1 MAANQQIEK
10 IMGRAYQNRKE
21 SMAKTSDANAKI
33 YSKFSREI
41 YVCAKAGG
49 VEPDGNLAL
58 RSLLDR
64 AKKNQ
69 VPAHVIDKA
78 LDKAKGGGG
87 EDFAVARY
95 EGYGPG
101 GCMVIVD
108 CLTDNPNRT
117 FGDVRLCFTKTKC
130 KIGTQGT
137 VSHMFDHAA
146 ILVFAGDDE
155 DTALEALMDADV
167 DVTDI
172 ESENGMLTIFV
183 PHTEYFKAKQALL
196 DPFGEID
203 FEVDEIQFVPHN
215 TAPIT
220 DPEQQALFE
229 KFITMLND
237 LEDVQNVYHN
247 VE

>member
-1 MAANQQIEK
+1 
-10 IMGRAYQNRKE
+10 MGRAYQNRKE
-21 SMAKTSDANAKI
+21 SMAKTSDANARV

-41 YVCAKAGG
+41 YVCAKSGG
-49 VEPDGNLAL
+49 ADPDANLAL

-64 AKKNQ
+64 AKKSQ
-69 VPAHVIDKA
+69 VPAHVIKNA
-78 LDKAKGGGG
+78 LDKSQGAGG

-117 FGDVRLCFTKTKC
+117 FGDVRLCFTKTDC

-137 VSHMFDHAA
+137 VLHMFDHAA

-155 DTALEALMDADV
+155 DAALEVLMDADV

-172 ESENGMLTIFV
+172 ESEDGKLTVFAPQI
-183 PHTEYFKAKQALL
+183 EYFKAKQALQ
-196 DPFGEID
+196 DAFPDID
-203 FEVDEIQFVPHN
+203 FDVDEIQFIPQS
-215 TAPIT
+215 TAPIAEE
-220 DPEQQALFE
+220 DIPNFN
-229 KFITMLND
+229 KFIDMLD
-237 LEDVQNVYHN
+237 ELDDVQNVYHN
-247 VE
+247 AEL